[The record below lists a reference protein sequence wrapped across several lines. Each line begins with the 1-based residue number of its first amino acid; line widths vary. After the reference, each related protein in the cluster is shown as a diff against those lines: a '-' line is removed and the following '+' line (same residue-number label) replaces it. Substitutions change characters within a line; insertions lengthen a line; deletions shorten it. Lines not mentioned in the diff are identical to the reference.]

1 MSGRGKPD
9 PATLSAAALMA
20 LEPQAAR
27 DLRELA
33 SLAERPGTTATR
45 KRGQGHE
52 IREIRPYVEGDDLR
66 HLDAA
71 ATARTGMPQIRGF
84 HEDRERSLMLI
95 VDFRRPM
102 LWGTRARLRSVAAA
116 EALVIAGWRAILSGG
131 AVGAVVLSD
140 QGPEVQ
146 VPRPRHRGM
155 AGVAGLFARA
165 HDRVLRQARG
175 GVDGRR
181 DLAPDLAA
189 VCRHVPRGA
198 GIVLATGLDRPGED
212 LDAALAALRARGPL
226 RILLVEDAFETT
238 PPRAALPVLGDAGAG
253 WASFAALADDRDRRA
268 ARLVAPGQEVRRL
281 ATHRAPT

>member
-1 MSGRGKPD
+1 MSDRGDPD
-9 PATLSAAALMA
+9 PAGLSAAALMA

-27 DLRELA
+27 GPRELA

-71 ATARTGMPQIRGF
+71 ATARSGTPQIRGF

-95 VDFRRPM
+95 ADFRRPM
-102 LWGTRARLRSVAAA
+102 LWGTKARLRSVAAA

-140 QGPEVQ
+140 HGPEVQ
-146 VPRPRHRGM
+146 APRPRHRGM
-155 AGVAGLFARA
+155 AGVAGLLARA
-165 HDRVLRQARG
+165 HDEALQRARG
-175 GVDGRR
+175 GRDGPR

-189 VCRHVPRGA
+189 IARHVPRGA
-198 GIVLATGLDRPGED
+198 GMVLATALDLPGRD

-226 RILLVEDAFETT
+226 RVLLVEDAFETA
-238 PPRAALPVLGDAGAG
+238 PPPTALPVRDGAGAG
-253 WASFAALADDRDRRA
+253 WADFAGLALDRDRRA
-268 ARLVAPGQEVRRL
+268 ARLAMPGQEVRRL
-281 ATHRAPT
+281 ATHRGRA